1 MEKTVGFIHLNI
13 NLSVV
18 ICMGT
23 VPGKYINGSFCSFLR
38 ISPAGDQP
46 YYLITIDIS
55 YTRTIRCRLKKSDEG
70 VWQLQDTL
78 FESFVANNL
87 PCIVEII
94 ERNEALLFANSLS
107 VASSGAVVTS

>member
-1 MEKTVGFIHLNI
+1 
-13 NLSVV
+13 
-18 ICMGT
+18 MGT
-23 VPGKYINGSFCSFLR
+23 VLGKYINGSFCSFLR

-70 VWQLQDTL
+70 VWQLQDMSPEP
-78 FESFVANNL
+78 FIANSQ
-87 PCIVEII
+87 PRIIEII

-107 VASSGAVVTS
+107 IASPGDVVTS